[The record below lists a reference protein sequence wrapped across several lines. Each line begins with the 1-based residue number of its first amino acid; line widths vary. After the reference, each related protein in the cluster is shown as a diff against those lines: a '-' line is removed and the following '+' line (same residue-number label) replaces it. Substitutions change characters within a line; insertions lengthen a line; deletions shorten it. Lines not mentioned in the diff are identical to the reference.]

1 MSILLFILG
10 IYVLG
15 MFAIGLPMGI
25 WSLKVQK
32 RRFWENPTRSFLLN
46 FALFPETT
54 RYSITTPTEIIY
66 PPSLPF
72 IDNHGTPWSDRAEDV
87 LNRGRY
93 VTLTMLCW
101 PGRILW
107 NVVVGPICVFL
118 LGCYFVGNVV
128 PTLGAR
134 ALSKCRRCLEI

>member
-15 MFAIGLPMGI
+15 MFTIGLPMGI

-54 RYSITTPTEIIY
+54 RYSITTPTEIIS

-93 VTLTMLCW
+93 VTLTMLVW
-101 PGRILW
+101 PGAFCGMWVAGRFG
-107 NVVVGPICVFL
+107 VSF
-118 LGCYFVGNVV
+118 LGCYFVGN
-128 PTLGAR
+128 
-134 ALSKCRRCLEI
+134 